1 VIVEQVFNWPGMGRM
16 AWQAAQDR
24 DYPVIMGIAI
34 LAAVLVRMGSLFQS
48 VVYVSVNPRASKE

>member
-1 VIVEQVFNWPGMGRM
+1 M

-34 LAAVLVRMGSLFQS
+34 LAAVFVRVGSLFQS
-48 VVYVSVNPRASKE
+48 VVYVAVNPRALKE

>member
-1 VIVEQVFNWPGMGRM
+1 MEQVFNWPGMGRM

-34 LAAVLVRMGSLFQS
+34 LAAVLVRLGSMFHK
-48 VVYVSVNPRASKE
+48 VVYVFVNPRASKE